1 MPMNR
6 KSVSIIAPC
15 PLGRDAEFFLQLT
28 PPHTIAC
35 YENIHSVV
43 ELLYVRSG
51 SYSVEMN
58 NTKCNISAGDLILFC
73 SNVPHYA
80 VSGDDEDNSYYV
92 LKIPPSFLLEMS
104 DWERRAEYVTRFAI
118 PRPENKCIWRR
129 EELEG
134 SRILHVLEEMISEH
148 ESRGYAYEVAITLKL
163 SELLF
168 EILREKPIDN
178 ASQHPEVAKLIYDA
192 ILYVGEHYSEDIS
205 ERKLASSLGLSYSY
219 FSRCFKQVTGVSF
232 KQHLNRERV
241 NRAEQMLVL
250 GKKTVT
256 EVAGECGYNTV
267 SYFINT
273 YRSIKGKTPYD
284 TIRAQRENNPK
295 EYFCK

>member
-1 MPMNR
+1 MVK

-15 PLGRDAEFFLQLT
+15 PLGKEAEFFLQLT
-28 PPHTIAC
+28 PARSIAC

-58 NTKCNISAGDLILFC
+58 NTRCSIEKGDLILFC

-104 DWERRAEYVTRFAI
+104 DWDQRTEYVMRFAI
-118 PRPENKCIWRR
+118 ARPENKCIWRR

-134 SRILHVLEEMISEH
+134 SRILHVLEEMIGEY
-148 ESRGYAYEVAITLKL
+148 ERRGYAYEVAITLKL

-168 EILREKPIDN
+168 EILRERPIE
-178 ASQHPEVAKLIYDA
+178 SGVHHPEVAKLIYDA
-192 ILYVGEHYSEDIS
+192 ILYVGEHYAEDIS
-205 ERKLASSLGLSYSY
+205 ERKLAASLGLSYSY
-219 FSRCFKQVTGVSF
+219 FSRTFKQVTGVSF

-284 TIRAQRENNPK
+284 TIRAQRENNLK
-295 EYFCK
+295 EHFCK